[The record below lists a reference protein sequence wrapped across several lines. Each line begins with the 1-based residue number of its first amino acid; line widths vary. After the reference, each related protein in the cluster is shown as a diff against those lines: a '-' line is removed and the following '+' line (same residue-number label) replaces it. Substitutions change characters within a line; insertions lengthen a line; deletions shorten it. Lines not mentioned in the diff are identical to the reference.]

1 MQTIP
6 LRGTANQSLF
16 VVLGGQNCTI
26 RLESRE
32 VGTGILQPGLVSL
45 YAGLDVDDTTVFSGQ
60 ICRNGVPLKR
70 LDYLPFSGDLVFID
84 MTGDADPQW
93 EGLGTR
99 WRLLYLTPDEAEAYM
114 RGVLDTGAT
123 A

>member
-6 LRGTANQSLF
+6 LRAAPNQSLYI
-16 VVLGGQNCTI
+16 VLGGQNCTI
-26 RLESRE
+26 RLASRE
-32 VGTGILQPGLVSL
+32 VGTGILQAGSVSL

-60 ICRNGVPLKR
+60 ICRDGVPLKR

-84 MTGDADPQW
+84 KTGDADPQW
-93 EGLGTR
+93 DGLGTR
-99 WRLLYLTPDEAEAYM
+99 WQLLYLTPDEATAYM
-114 RGVLDTGAT
+114 RGQLDTGAT

>member
-6 LRGTANQSLF
+6 LRAIPNQSLF
-16 VVLGGQNCTI
+16 IVLGEQNCTL

-32 VGTGILQPGLVSL
+32 PFAGGIQL
-45 YAGLDVDDTTVFSGQ
+45 YAGLDVDDVTVFSGRV
-60 ICRNGVPLKR
+60 CREGVPLKR
-70 LDYLPFSGDLVFID
+70 VDYLPFSGDLVFID

-99 WRLLYLTPDEAEAYM
+99 WRLCYLTPEEASAYA
-114 RGVLDTGAT
+114 RGTLADALGGTS
-123 A
+123 